1 MNNKNKLSFNN
12 IFFLYI
18 KMANDYFQK
27 HKEKLQK
34 EARAIYQNCSEKKK
48 KMGKRSEKN
57 IKIILKKKTQNKV
70 NIISEKQKQKQ
81 VEYVRIYYLAYK
93 K

>member
-1 MNNKNKLSFNN
+1 
-12 IFFLYI
+12 
-18 KMANDYFQK
+18 MANDYFQK

-34 EARAIYQNCSEKKK
+34 EARAIYQNRSEKKK
-48 KMGKRSEKN
+48 RKNAKRSEKN
-57 IKIILKKKTQNKV
+57 IKIFMKKKTQNKV

-81 VEYVRIYYLAYK
+81 VEYMRIYYLAYK